1 MAWRAVYAGKEDCP
15 SSVGSFCRLH
25 TIHTFGTARSVS
37 LGVIMTSISSKEV
50 RYVDFKFAINGGLFK
65 QLFVLADGIYP
76 DMSRLVK
83 TLGAPIGKEQTH
95 YAAWQESARK
105 DIERAF
111 GILQRKF
118 NFHVWPFKQLELEDI
133 KDIVF
138 MCILM
143 HNWMVTVRVERT
155 RCRSMG
161 EYR

>member
-1 MAWRAVYAGKEDCP
+1 
-15 SSVGSFCRLH
+15 
-25 TIHTFGTARSVS
+25 
-37 LGVIMTSISSKEV
+37 
-50 RYVDFKFAINGGLFK
+50 LFK

-83 TLGAPIGKEQTH
+83 TLGAPIGKEQTR

-118 NFHVWPFKQLELEDI
+118 NYHVWPFKQLELEDI

-138 MCILM
+138 MCIPDAQLDGDGAGGKNQM
-143 HNWMVTVRVERT
+143 QRT
-155 RCRSMG
+155 RNR
-161 EYR
+161 